1 MIFRHYLFANITEA
15 PKSRSDIEENREM
28 SNWTACPVRVLLHK
42 KNTIFETV
50 TILFF
55 IYLQMTIIQV
65 GYYYYIQYYD
75 RVQIQYLRTT

>member
-1 MIFRHYLFANITEA
+1 MKCQIGQVV
-15 PKSRSDIEENREM
+15 RSEYYCTRRIL
-28 SNWTACPVRVLLHK
+28 S
-42 KNTIFETV
+42 FETV